1 MNSNLEICSFP
12 DGKSAMLALTFDDGT
27 LDHLEIA
34 APELEK
40 RGWRGTFYIN
50 PQSNDRACSRRLNW
64 DGIRELH
71 RRGHE
76 IGNHSMSH
84 SNPQRL
90 AQEKQFETLA
100 WEIAETQ
107 RQIFEHTGT
116 RPVTYTAPYGAKE
129 EFVSRLLAANN
140 LLETPR
146 RVYIGE
152 NTTPEDFAKI
162 HEQSVQPGTFTVIM
176 FHGVAPGYGGWAPV
190 ASKEFFSSML
200 DAWMESER
208 ELHVG
213 TFAETG
219 SYAERI
225 KHVSLEEIAPDAFL
239 LSLAPE
245 AAHLYGPVFLRS
257 TEQQKRI
264 RVNTLPVVPR
274 KNGVFRVYPGSV
286 IALG

>member
-12 DGKSAMLALTFDDGT
+12 DGKSTMLALTFDDGT

-50 PQSNDRACSRRLNW
+50 PQSNDRARSRWLNW

-90 AQEKQFETLA
+90 AQEKQFEALA
-100 WEIAETQ
+100 WEITEAQ
-107 RQIFEHTGT
+107 RQIFEHTGA
-116 RPVTYTAPYGAKE
+116 RPVTYTAPYGVNE

-140 LLETPR
+140 LLNTPPR
-146 RVYIGE
+146 TYIGE
-152 NTTPEDFAKI
+152 NTTPAEFAKI
-162 HEQSVQPGTFTVIM
+162 LEQSTQPGAFTVIM
-176 FHGVAPGYGGWAPV
+176 FHGVTPGYGGWAPV
-190 ASKEFFSSML
+190 ASKEFFCSML
-200 DAWMESER
+200 DAWMKAEND
-208 ELHVG
+208 LHVG

-225 KHVSLEEIAPDAFL
+225 KHVKLEEIAPDTFL

-245 AAHLYGPVFLRS
+245 AAHLYGPIYLRN
-257 TEQQKRI
+257 TKPQKRI
-264 RVNTLPVVPR
+264 CVNMLPAIPR

-286 IALG
+286 IALK

>member
-1 MNSNLEICSFP
+1 MNSKLEICSFP

-50 PQSNDRACSRRLNW
+50 PQSNDRARSRWLNW

-84 SNPQRL
+84 TNPQRL

-107 RQIFEHTGT
+107 RQIFEHTGA
-116 RPVTYTAPYGAKE
+116 RPVTYTAPYGVNE

-140 LLETPR
+140 LLNTPPR
-146 RVYIGE
+146 TYIGE
-152 NTTPEDFAKI
+152 NTTPAEFAKI
-162 HEQSVQPGTFTVIM
+162 LEQSIQPGAFTVIM
-176 FHGVAPGYGGWAPV
+176 FHGVTPGYGGWAPV
-190 ASKEFFSSML
+190 ASKEFFCSML
-200 DAWMESER
+200 DAWMKAEND
-208 ELHVG
+208 LHVG

-225 KHVSLEEIAPDAFL
+225 KHVKLEEIAPDTFL

-245 AAHLYGPVFLRS
+245 AAHLYGPIYLRN
-257 TEQQKRI
+257 TKPQKRI
-264 RVNTLPVVPR
+264 CVNMLPAIPR

-286 IALG
+286 IALK

>member
-1 MNSNLEICSFP
+1 MNSKLEICSFP

-50 PQSNDRACSRRLNW
+50 PQSNDRARSRWLNW

-84 SNPQRL
+84 TNPQRL
-90 AQEKQFETLA
+90 AQEKQFEALA

-107 RQIFEHTGT
+107 RQIFEHTGA
-116 RPVTYTAPYGAKE
+116 RPVTYTAPYGVNE

-140 LLETPR
+140 LLNTPPR
-146 RVYIGE
+146 TYIGE
-152 NTTPEDFAKI
+152 NTTPAEFAKI
-162 HEQSVQPGTFTVIM
+162 LEQSIQPGAFTVIM
-176 FHGVAPGYGGWAPV
+176 FHGVTPGYGGWAPV
-190 ASKEFFSSML
+190 ASKEFFCSML
-200 DAWMESER
+200 DAWMKAEND
-208 ELHVG
+208 LHVG

-225 KHVSLEEIAPDAFL
+225 KHVKLEEIAPDTFL

-245 AAHLYGPVFLRS
+245 AAHLYGPIYLRN
-257 TEQQKRI
+257 TKPQKRI
-264 RVNTLPVVPR
+264 CVNMLPAIPR

-286 IALG
+286 IALK

>member
-50 PQSNDRACSRRLNW
+50 PQSNDRARSRWLNW

-107 RQIFEHTGT
+107 RQIFEHTGA
-116 RPVTYTAPYGAKE
+116 RPVTYTAPYGVNE

-140 LLETPR
+140 LLNTPPR
-146 RVYIGE
+146 TYIGE
-152 NTTPEDFAKI
+152 NTTPAEFAKI
-162 HEQSVQPGTFTVIM
+162 LEQSIQPGAFTVIM
-176 FHGVAPGYGGWAPV
+176 FHGVTPGYGGWAPV
-190 ASKEFFSSML
+190 ASKEFFCSML
-200 DAWMESER
+200 DAWMKAEND
-208 ELHVG
+208 LHVG

-225 KHVSLEEIAPDAFL
+225 KHVKLEEIAPDTFL

-245 AAHLYGPVFLRS
+245 AAHLYGPIYLRN
-257 TEQQKRI
+257 TKPQKRI
-264 RVNTLPVVPR
+264 CVNMLPAIPR

-286 IALG
+286 IALK

>member
-1 MNSNLEICSFP
+1 MNSTLEICSFP

-50 PQSNDRACSRRLNW
+50 PQSNDRARSSWLNW

-90 AQEKQFETLA
+90 AQEKQFEALA

-107 RQIFEHTGT
+107 RQIFEHTGA
-116 RPVTYTAPYGAKE
+116 RPVTYTAPYGVNE

-140 LLETPR
+140 LLETPPR
-146 RVYIGE
+146 TYIGE
-152 NTTPEDFAKI
+152 NTTPAEFAKI
-162 HEQSVQPGTFTVIM
+162 LEQSIQPGTFTVIM

-190 ASKEFFSSML
+190 TSKEFSCSML
-200 DAWMESER
+200 DAWMKYER

-219 SYAERI
+219 GYAERI
-225 KHVSLEEIAPDAFL
+225 KHVKLEEIAPDTFL

-245 AAHLYGPVFLRS
+245 AAHLYGPVYLRN
-257 TEQQKRI
+257 TEAQKRI
-264 RVNTLPVVPR
+264 CVNMLPVVPC

-286 IALG
+286 IALK